1 METVFNKWEKT
12 YNTKK
17 CKVYKYH
24 KDNGSLIKIEW
35 YFCGGYKVL
44 IYECNGDYLVKEQ
57 YVSGTLSEVKKIA
70 LEMESKL

>member
-12 YNTKK
+12 YNTKHN
-17 CKVYKYH
+17 KVYKYR
-24 KDNGSLIKIEW
+24 KNDGTLIVIEW
-35 YFCGGYKVL
+35 HFCGGYSVE
-44 IYECNGDYLVKEQ
+44 IYGCNGDYLAKEQ